1 MIKNVN
7 NNDVNKKQNNKKK
20 KKANG
25 KDSSSYTQLKNNFG
39 DLQIAYKK
47 VKDKNSVKKSNP
59 SVGGA
64 QNPILKGFVH
74 PHTGLRNQLS
84 IPSMPPLN
92 TQKFTCHQSFEIG
105 IGTAGFGFLGIRP
118 TFAKDRDS
126 FVHSL
131 STFTGTAASGGIG
144 NGAVTGVTGAAVA
157 SFPYDTATMI
167 SSTGAPAYDSYYRPR
182 LVCMGVSITYSGK
195 AVDRGGT
202 IHHLVSIAGEDVSG
216 RSLQQVI
223 ASTQSVKCSVNLM
236 SEAYMVVHGTL
247 RRHYDLQNPE
257 VTELA
262 CLPSKDASDF
272 PYYDYTSGQAGKAP
286 PTLGLALFTATPGVT
301 FNVDVIA
308 HYEVGGDGPGCLTT
322 VCFSDEPALSRANNV
337 SKLAQVLAKEDP
349 HLSRAI
355 IAARALS
362 NKMGKGSN
370 MNVSVSGR
378 GIL

>member
-1 MIKNVN
+1 MNKNINNVN
-7 NNDVNKKQNNKKK
+7 NKKENKKK
-20 KKANG
+20 KPKNKGSA
-25 KDSSSYTQLKNNFG
+25 SYTQLKTNLG
-39 DLQIAYKK
+39 ELQVAYKK
-47 VKDKNSVKKSNP
+47 IKDKNSVKKTNP
-59 SVGGA
+59 SAGGG
-64 QNPILKGFVH
+64 QNPIVKGFVH
-74 PHTGLRNQLS
+74 PHAGLRNQLS

-92 TQKFTCHQSFEIG
+92 TQKFTCHASFELG

-118 TFAKDRDS
+118 VFAKDRDS
-126 FVHSL
+126 FVYSL
-131 STFTGTAASGGIG
+131 STFAGSASSAGIA
-144 NGAVTGVTGAAVA
+144 NSTVTGVTGAAMA
-157 SFPYDTATMI
+157 SFPYDMATMI
-167 SSTGAPAYDSYYRPR
+167 SSTGSPAYDSYYRPR

-195 AVDRGGT
+195 AVNRSGT
-202 IHHLVSIAGEDVSG
+202 IHHLVSIAGEDISQ

-223 ASTQSVKCSVNLM
+223 ASSQSVKCSVNLM

-272 PYYDYTSGQAGKAP
+272 PYYDYTSGTSAKAP
-286 PTLGLALFTATPGVT
+286 PTVGLALFVADPGVT

-322 VCFSDEPALSRANNV
+322 PSFSDEGALSRANNA
-337 SKLAQVLAKEDP
+337 SKMAQVLAKENP
-349 HLSRAI
+349 HLSREV

-362 NKMGKGSN
+362 GKTGKGTN
-370 MNVSVSGR
+370 TNVSISGR